1 MLRLL
6 ILHPA
11 SPAGPH
17 DASCLCRF
25 IDNLNTNFIT
35 PLLYAQKDG
44 IYVFNMNREMAI
56 FAGER

>member
-6 ILHPA
+6 ILHLA

-44 IYVFNMNREMAI
+44 IYVFEFEQRD
-56 FAGER
+56 GYLCG